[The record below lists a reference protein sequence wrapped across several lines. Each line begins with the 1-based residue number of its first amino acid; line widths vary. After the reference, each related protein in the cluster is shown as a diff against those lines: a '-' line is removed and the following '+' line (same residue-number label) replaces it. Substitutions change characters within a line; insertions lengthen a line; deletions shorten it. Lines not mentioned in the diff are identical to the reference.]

1 MCIYL
6 PMNRNLSRYRL
17 FAMTAVLP
25 WNIQSYEQEEKRP
38 PPYPKLCFGC
48 AFELRVLRVP
58 NPGAPQVSVADEL
71 PHLVGG
77 PAEADVR

>member
-25 WNIQSYEQEEKRP
+25 WNIQSYEQKEKTP
-38 PPYPKLCFGC
+38 PHIPSYVWDVPSNS
-48 AFELRVLRVP
+48 AFSAFPTL
-58 NPGAPQVSVADEL
+58 AP
-71 PHLVGG
+71 
-77 PAEADVR
+77 RR

>member
-6 PMNRNLSRYRL
+6 SMNRNLSRYRL

-25 WNIQSYEQEEKRP
+25 WNIQSYEQKRSHP
-38 PPYPKLCFGC
+38 NPKLCLGS
-48 AFELRVLRVP
+48 AFEVRVLRVT
-58 NPGAPQVSVADEL
+58 NPGAPKVGVTHEL

>member
-38 PPYPKLCFGC
+38 PPHIPNYVLDVPSNS
-48 AFELRVLRVP
+48 AFSAFPIL
-58 NPGAPQVSVADEL
+58 AP
-71 PHLVGG
+71 
-77 PAEADVR
+77 RR

>member
-25 WNIQSYEQEEKRP
+25 WNIPSYEQEETRP
-38 PPYPKLCFGC
+38 PYIPSYVLDVPSNS
-48 AFELRVLRVP
+48 AFSAFPIL
-58 NPGAPQVSVADEL
+58 AP
-71 PHLVGG
+71 
-77 PAEADVR
+77 RR